1 MTLIDLRAFARIAE
15 LSSISA
21 AARTLSLPKSSISR
35 SLTRLE
41 ADVGAVLV
49 DRSARHLRLT
59 DAGSCAS
66 GRPGWA
72 RRCDATWRA
81 RSTRSA
87 A

>member
-41 ADVGAVLV
+41 ADV
-49 DRSARHLRLT
+49 SAPSSST
-59 DAGSCAS
+59 
-66 GRPGWA
+66 A
-72 RRCDATWRA
+72 RRAT
-81 RSTRSA
+81 SG
-87 A
+87 